1 MAFYE
6 TVCCWLLFRIPCP
19 VCYLYV
25 STICMCVWVGY
36 QRPSK
41 IICSQKGSTL
51 FQWGVDITMH
61 ITKKELALHS
71 HCKRRT
77 RGVEETTRLIKD
89 LIDTFSSDKGKDTMG
104 IPLLKKTS
112 IQQNWEEQ
120 KQHISSIQDVDDPA
134 IQLYTQT
141 GTLKKGGVELPM
153 YRYAWGS
160 TSLES
165 FHLHIDRFIPGK
177 KHTKSFTYKTIMSS
191 SSLRITSVNKKC
203 WLKRYEEMCKVHS
216 NYYLC
221 FWKDCTETESCVI

>member
-1 MAFYE
+1 
-6 TVCCWLLFRIPCP
+6 
-19 VCYLYV
+19 
-25 STICMCVWVGY
+25 
-36 QRPSK
+36 
-41 IICSQKGSTL
+41 
-51 FQWGVDITMH
+51 MH
-61 ITKKELALHS
+61 IIKKELALHS

-77 RGVEETTRLIKD
+77 WGVEETTRLIKD
-89 LIDTFSSDKGKDTMG
+89 LIDTFSSDKAKDTMG

-177 KHTKSFTYKTIMSS
+177 KQTTSFTYKTIMSS

-203 WLKRYEEMCKVHS
+203 WIDRYEEMCKVHS
-216 NYYLC
+216 
-221 FWKDCTETESCVI
+221 K